1 MNWSSQKGG
10 LQTGLNSVV
19 LAPLVVIIVF
29 GISLWCVLCV
39 LVFSKVVSPHGGKA
53 VVVAAPHQGHRGRQ
67 RRAAASSAKQG
78 SCDSPWLDPLA
89 DMAPPWPMSGQGS
102 SSKEASGLY
111 VLHNGPLESV
121 QIFRNCTYCQKKTT
135 LYSTH
140 KAEFRINA

>member
-53 VVVAAPHQGHRGRQ
+53 VVVAAPGFTIDLTSGSQ
-67 RRAAASSAKQG
+67 RKTETCCCLLCQAGVVWFS
-78 SCDSPWLDPLA
+78 LA
-89 DMAPPWPMSGQGS
+89 
-102 SSKEASGLY
+102 
-111 VLHNGPLESV
+111 GPLGRHGPSLTNEWSRVIFDGSV
-121 QIFRNCTYCQKKTT
+121 WAIRPPQWALRVSPNFSKLHILSKKNNLVQYT
-135 LYSTH
+135 
-140 KAEFRINA
+140 